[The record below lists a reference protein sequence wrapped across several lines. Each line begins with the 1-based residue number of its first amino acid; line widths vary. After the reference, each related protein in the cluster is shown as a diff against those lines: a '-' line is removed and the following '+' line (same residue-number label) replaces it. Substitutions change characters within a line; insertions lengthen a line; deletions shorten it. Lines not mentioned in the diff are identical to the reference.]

1 MITSHSQTQFE
12 TAQIYHDA
20 NSLSELKLKGKDDS
34 PEAIREAAKQ
44 FESIFT
50 GMMLKSM
57 RDANA
62 AIIDEPLLDSAQ
74 LGMYQDMYDEQL
86 SLHLSNSNNGLG
98 LTDVLVQQLSG
109 IKGSSNY
116 KNNVTTQLNG
126 SENQASLLMKDVT
139 RIPTLASVIPVQ
151 PTSVPGTV
159 PDTESTKP
167 AISTVSGTVPGTE
180 TEKVEERGLDFSSPS
195 AFVKSLWPYAERAA
209 QSLQVDPKVLIAQA
223 ALETGWGKHVMR
235 TEQGASSKNLFGIK
249 ANNDW
254 QGERAQVT
262 TLELDGDSLKKQRA
276 DFRAYDS
283 YADSFEDYTRFISD
297 KPRYQNALNVTE
309 DPKQYAHEL
318 QTAGYATDP
327 NYAEKIGRIFDSPIL
342 TNAIKMLVD

>member
-1 MITSHSQTQFE
+1 MITTYSQTQFE

-20 NSLSELKLKGKDDS
+20 NSLSNLKLKGKDDS
-34 PEAIREAAKQ
+34 PETIREVAKQ

-86 SLHLSNSNNGLG
+86 SLHLSSSNGGSGLG
-98 LTDVLVQQLSG
+98 LTEVLVKQLSG
-109 IKGSSNY
+109 LTNTNNY
-116 KNNVTTQLNG
+116 PDKVTSKLNL
-126 SENQASLLMKDVT
+126 SERVT
-139 RIPTLASVIPVQ
+139 SHIAPVVNTNTE
-151 PTSVPGTV
+151 TSVPGTV
-159 PDTESTKP
+159 SG
-167 AISTVSGTVPGTE
+167 IVSGTEV
-180 TEKVEERGLDFSSPS
+180 EKIEERGLDFSSPS

-209 QSLQVDPKVLIAQA
+209 QSLQLDPKVLIAQA
-223 ALETGWGKHVMR
+223 ALETGWGKHVMK

-249 ANNDW
+249 ANHNW

-283 YADSFEDYTRFISD
+283 YADSFEDYTRFITD
-297 KPRYQNALNVTE
+297 RTRYQTALDVAA
-309 DPKQYAHEL
+309 DPKKYAEEL

-327 NYAEKIGRIFDSPIL
+327 NYAEKIQGIFNSPIL
-342 TNAIKMLVD
+342 KNAINALVDISGTGISHRMTKIVGG